1 MENNKG
7 NSVMDRPSNSATM
20 GSSNPDVVLIGAGI
34 MSATLAV
41 ILKELDP
48 NLNIE
53 IYEVLGSPAEESSN
67 AWNNAGTGHAALCE
81 LNYTPQHADGSI
93 DLSKALEVNTEFDLS
108 RQFWAYLVKKEAI
121 RDPQSFIHPVPHFSF
136 VRGEENRA
144 FLKKRFAALSSHPL
158 YYGMEYSDDKK
169 QIEQWLPL
177 VMEGRDPDDMVT
189 ATRMVTGTDVDYG
202 ALTKDLLNSLRGK
215 DSFAIHF
222 FNRVQD
228 LRRDG
233 NLWSLQI
240 RDETSGEHRIVQA
253 RFVFIGAGGGSLPLL
268 QKSGIPEGRGYGGF
282 PVSGIWLRCDR
293 PEVSSRHHAK
303 VYGKASVG
311 SPPMSVPHLDT
322 RHIDG
327 KVSLL
332 FGPYAGFSTKFL
344 KHGSYLDL
352 FGSIDPENI
361 LPLMAVG
368 MSNLALEEYLVGQ
381 LLESSGERFAALR
394 EYFPNAREEDWSVE
408 VAGQRVQVIKKDPT
422 HGGVLQF
429 GTELIAASDRSIVA
443 LLGASPG
450 ASTAVWIMLQIIE
463 HNFPQELRT
472 EGWEAKL
479 KEMIPSVGQS
489 LIENAALCQQLRAE
503 TAAILNI
510 NSITTKGEGK

>member
-1 MENNKG
+1 
-7 NSVMDRPSNSATM
+7 
-20 GSSNPDVVLIGAGI
+20 
-34 MSATLAV
+34 
-41 ILKELDP
+41 
-48 NLNIE
+48 
-53 IYEVLGSPAEESSN
+53 
-67 AWNNAGTGHAALCE
+67 
-81 LNYTPQHADGSI
+81 
-93 DLSKALEVNTEFDLS
+93 
-108 RQFWAYLVKKEAI
+108 
-121 RDPQSFIHPVPHFSF
+121 
-136 VRGEENRA
+136 
-144 FLKKRFAALSSHPL
+144 
-158 YYGMEYSDDKK
+158 
-169 QIEQWLPL
+169 
-177 VMEGRDPDDMVT
+177 
-189 ATRMVTGTDVDYG
+189 
-202 ALTKDLLNSLRGK
+202 
-215 DSFAIHF
+215 
-222 FNRVQD
+222 
-228 LRRDG
+228 
-233 NLWSLQI
+233 
-240 RDETSGEHRIVQA
+240 
-253 RFVFIGAGGGSLPLL
+253 
-268 QKSGIPEGRGYGGF
+268 
-282 PVSGIWLRCDR
+282 
-293 PEVSSRHHAK
+293 
-303 VYGKASVG
+303 
-311 SPPMSVPHLDT
+311 MSVPHLDT

-463 HNFPQELRT
+463 HNFPQELRA
-472 EGWEAKL
+472 EEWEAKL

>member
-1 MENNKG
+1 
-7 NSVMDRPSNSATM
+7 
-20 GSSNPDVVLIGAGI
+20 
-34 MSATLAV
+34 
-41 ILKELDP
+41 
-48 NLNIE
+48 
-53 IYEVLGSPAEESSN
+53 
-67 AWNNAGTGHAALCE
+67 
-81 LNYTPQHADGSI
+81 
-93 DLSKALEVNTEFDLS
+93 
-108 RQFWAYLVKKEAI
+108 
-121 RDPQSFIHPVPHFSF
+121 
-136 VRGEENRA
+136 
-144 FLKKRFAALSSHPL
+144 
-158 YYGMEYSDDKK
+158 
-169 QIEQWLPL
+169 
-177 VMEGRDPDDMVT
+177 
-189 ATRMVTGTDVDYG
+189 
-202 ALTKDLLNSLRGK
+202 
-215 DSFAIHF
+215 
-222 FNRVQD
+222 
-228 LRRDG
+228 
-233 NLWSLQI
+233 
-240 RDETSGEHRIVQA
+240 
-253 RFVFIGAGGGSLPLL
+253 
-268 QKSGIPEGRGYGGF
+268 
-282 PVSGIWLRCDR
+282 
-293 PEVSSRHHAK
+293 
-303 VYGKASVG
+303 
-311 SPPMSVPHLDT
+311 MSVPHLDT

-510 NSITTKGEGK
+510 NSITTKGEEK